1 MKPSEKLKQIRKQVE
16 ATLGDNKDFDF
27 LLTEIP
33 NQIEKRT
40 RLGKGVSDNGKLEKL
55 KKLTSKQ
62 YIDRRK
68 KSNLSPLT
76 SPGKSNLTF
85 TGQMLS
91 AIKGIRNGTTFTFF
105 FAGTRDDGKTN
116 SQIAQYARENGR
128 HFFALSKSEQNGLQR
143 KISKIIKE
151 SIKKLFDK

>member
-1 MKPSEKLKQIRKQVE
+1 MKPSEKLKQIKRQVE

-33 NQIEKRT
+33 AQIEKRT
-40 RLGKGVSDNGKLEKL
+40 RLGKGVSEGGELEKL
-55 KKLTSKQ
+55 KPLSEKYVKF
-62 YIDRRK
+62 RK
-68 KSNLSPLT
+68 GKVSGLT
-76 SPGKSNLTF
+76 SPKKSNLTF

-91 AIKGIRNGTTFTFF
+91 AIKGVRNGTLFTFF
-105 FAGTRDDGKTN
+105 FTGKRDDGKSN
-116 SQIAQYARENGR
+116 AEIAQYAREKGR
-128 HFFALSKSEQNGLQR
+128 PFFNLSNSERNGLQR